1 MIGALVL
8 GVAGAGLSAWGASKS
23 AKQAAGAY
31 DSAAE
36 QQQAVADQQFMGNQH
51 AIGKAEAAIGLAQ
64 DRMVNAERTRA
75 GVMYGLGMPGSYEDS
90 YEDFIA
96 GLGGQSPFMPSG
108 LNPKKQARYMKREG
122 KQGPTVGLFRKTS
135 ETVKTPGA
143 GPVNQ
148 HGEATALESEVT
160 DYKLNPKKAQ
170 EKIAASRSGRMV
182 SYMTAQADQLLRQ
195 EGPLWEQIK
204 ESVHGPIIEGAGQ
217 QHQQLLQRI
226 QTEAAKG
233 GSARNRAIQVAT
245 ELAASQDIARG
256 KQEQLWG
263 ANLQLIKF
271 GIDNAKSQLSFNDS
285 WINNRAGI
293 RDQFN
298 NMMNSMTELRVNTV
312 MGAEIGAANG
322 YASSQMA
329 ANAATLKS
337 GLVRADGTKNM
348 YGLIGG
354 GLMSIAGGLMGGGAS
369 GGAGVAGGAA
379 AGLKSE
385 LSSLASGIGGLF
397 GGGSGGGAAPGGGY
411 TGSQM
416 TPNNLSIMMPTTR

>member
-23 AKQAAGAY
+23 AKQASGAY

-36 QQQAVADQQFMGNQH
+36 QQQAIADQQMAGNQH

-108 LNPKKQARYMKREG
+108 MSPKKQAKYMKREG
-122 KQGPTVGLFRKTS
+122 RQGPTVGLFRKTS
-135 ETVKTPGA
+135 ETVSTPGA
-143 GPVNQ
+143 GPTNE
-148 HGEATALESEVT
+148 HGEATTLTSEVT

-182 SYMTAQADQLLRQ
+182 SYMTAQADQLVRQ

-217 QHQQLLQRI
+217 QHQQLLQQI

-233 GSARNRAIQVAT
+233 GSARNRAVQVAT
-245 ELAASQDIARG
+245 ELAASQQIARD
-256 KQEQLWG
+256 KQTQLWG
-263 ANLQLIKF
+263 ANLKLIEF
-271 GIDNAKSQLSFNDS
+271 GIDNAKSQLNFNDV

-293 RDQFN
+293 RDHFN
-298 NMMNSMTELRVNTV
+298 QMMNSMTELRVNTV

-322 YASSQMA
+322 YASAQAA
-329 ANAATLKS
+329 ANDNVLKS

-348 YGLIGG
+348 YGMIGG
-354 GLMSIAGGLMGGGAS
+354 ALMQGAGVLGGMGGGA
-369 GGAGVAGGAA
+369 GAMGK
-379 AGLKSE
+379 GL
-385 LSSLASGIGGLF
+385 
-397 GGGSGGGAAPGGGY
+397 GGSAYLGTSGYGGSKMTSNLVSSGMPQTGINAPGY
-411 TGSQM
+411 
-416 TPNNLSIMMPTTR
+416 